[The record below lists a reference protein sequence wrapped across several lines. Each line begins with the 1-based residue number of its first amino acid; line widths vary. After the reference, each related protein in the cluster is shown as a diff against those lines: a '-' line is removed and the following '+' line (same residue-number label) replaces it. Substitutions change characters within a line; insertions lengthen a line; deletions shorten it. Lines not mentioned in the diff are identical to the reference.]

1 MRTKLSA
8 LLLATVFLFLTVPSP
23 AQEAPPAK
31 DPGKLAAHDAH
42 QGLLVA
48 VDPLLKP
55 EDYKARFGKKT
66 PYAAGIVAIDAYF
79 RNDTGTPI
87 QIDLDVIRLTVTPPG
102 EQQQDLS
109 PLSAR
114 DATAITL
121 GSGKDPTKS
130 RRKLPIPGMG
140 GGEGKEFDE
149 LQGKLRS
156 AALASDI
163 LPPHATVHGLLYFDL
178 DGHFEWINSS
188 RFYVPD
194 LKEMGSGKALLF
206 FDVPLATTGS

>member
-1 MRTKLSA
+1 LADASNPPVRTKLLA
-8 LLLATVFLFLTVPSP
+8 LLLASAFLSLTFPSL

-31 DPGKLAAHDAH
+31 DPGKLAAHDDH

-66 PYAAGIVAIDAYF
+66 PYVAGIVAIDAYF

-87 QIDLDVIRLTVTPPG
+87 QVD
-102 EQQQDLS
+102 
-109 PLSAR
+109 
-114 DATAITL
+114 L